1 MVEHIDRFYES
12 EVSPMATSSITQN
25 PAQSTLL
32 YRALQADGIVSM
44 ISGVISL
51 LDAGPL
57 ANMMGLSSSTPIV
70 LLGIVMLVYGIVVFA
85 VSGRIDN
92 LRTFGMVVIDLNV
105 VWVIASIALLVTNA
119 LNLSNGGNW
128 TVLIVADIV
137 AALAIAQFVGW
148 RRLR

>member
-1 MVEHIDRFYES
+1 
-12 EVSPMATSSITQN
+12 MATSSITQN